1 MITDSSI
8 GEDQHC
14 EIEVAAKF
22 VCEDEQ
28 TDAA

>member
-1 MITDSSI
+1 MITVSSI
-8 GEDQHC
+8 GDDQHC